1 MEGLQVNHR
10 PPKRRFA
17 SISESSLDALRAF
30 YSQPVAWMA
39 WAVTSGVLAYGGGAA
54 MFWLHAEIR
63 GELGPQINPWY
74 HWLLDSSLAF
84 VALTP
89 MVFLILPA
97 ALVIL
102 HRIKLGSPA
111 ERAGLYVVLVG
122 MLFAL
127 VTGPGPFM
135 HDEFVGRGKPLAN
148 LATRVFGRYVHGL
161 PPHEMV
167 HGLWS
172 EMLLQV
178 VVGIPVYAM
187 LAGVGLLVVRG
198 LQRRR
203 RAQPPTPGGP
213 ASLAEEASS
222 LS

>member
-1 MEGLQVNHR
+1 MNGAQSKGGV
-10 PPKRRFA
+10 A
-17 SISESSLDALRAF
+17 SRSECSLDALRAF

-39 WAVTSGVLAYGGGAA
+39 WAVTSGILAYAGGAA

-63 GELGPQINPWY
+63 GEMGPQINPWY
-74 HWLLDSSLAF
+74 HWLLDSSLGF

-102 HRIKLGSPA
+102 HRSKLGSPA

-122 MLFAL
+122 MLLAL
-127 VTGPGPFM
+127 VTAPGPFL
-135 HDEFVGRGKPLAN
+135 HDELVGRGKPLAN
-148 LATRVFGRYVHGL
+148 LATTIFGRYVHGL
-161 PPHEMV
+161 PPHEAV

-178 VVGIPVYAM
+178 VVGIPVYAT
-187 LAGVGLLVVRG
+187 LAGVGLFAVRVI
-198 LQRRR
+198 QRRR
-203 RAQPPTPGGP
+203 RHQSPTKREPVRQ
-213 ASLAEEASS
+213 EEASS